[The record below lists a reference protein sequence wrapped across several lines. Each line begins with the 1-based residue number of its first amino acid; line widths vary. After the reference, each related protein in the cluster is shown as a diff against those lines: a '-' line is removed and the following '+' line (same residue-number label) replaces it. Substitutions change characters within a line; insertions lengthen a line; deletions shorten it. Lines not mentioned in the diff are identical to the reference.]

1 MFNTWN
7 LSLKRKLQLII
18 MATVGAAL
26 VVACATFLV
35 YDLIAFKRSMQ
46 RDLETLA
53 EILGSN
59 STAALTF
66 GDQSAAREL
75 LSGLKAKQHILTA
88 GIYSA
93 DGQPFTF
100 YRRAGLSPEFVAPP
114 AEPDGSRF
122 TSDRLILFH
131 RIVLYDQAVGT
142 IYLESDLEEIHTRL
156 ARFAG
161 IVALVLVGTSLLA
174 FLLSSRLQGVISTP
188 ILALAETARIVSTE
202 KDYRVRAVKR
212 SDDEVGRLID
222 GFNEML
228 TQIQLRDEEL
238 QRHRD
243 HLEQQVR
250 ARTAELTRANAQL
263 VEARDKAEAANRAK
277 SQFLANMSHEI
288 RTPMNGV
295 IGMTELALDTDLTR
309 EQREYLNWV
318 KVSAESLLS
327 IINDI
332 LDFSKIEARKLELHQ
347 RAFNLE
353 SCLEGTLK
361 SLAVRAHQKGLE
373 LAGYVAPGAPVD
385 LTGDPARLRQ
395 IMINLIGNAI
405 KFTERGEVVAKA
417 EEESRDDGRVTLHFV
432 VADTGIG
439 VAKDKQ
445 AAIFE
450 AFTQADGS
458 DTRRFGGTG
467 LGLAIASQLVEMM
480 GGRIWVESEE
490 GQGSNF
496 HFTAQFGLAKNP
508 RQESPL
514 PHPARLRDLHVL
526 VVDDNA
532 TNRFILGQFLGR
544 WGCKTEFAESGEAAL
559 LTLQQ
564 AAKAGEPF
572 GLILTD
578 AQMPGMDGFAMVERI
593 RLHAEFARPTIM
605 MLTSTDQHGDAARCR
620 DLGVAAYLVKPI
632 QAQELR
638 DAVLAAIGSR
648 NLEAATPKRLKRPEL
663 SENQKPQ
670 TGLRILLAEDNPVN
684 QRLAQR
690 LLEKRGHEVVL
701 AGNGREALAALE
713 MRCFDVVLMD
723 LQMPEMDGFEATA
736 AIREKE
742 RVSGAH
748 IPIVAM
754 TAHAMARDREKCMA
768 AGMDKYVAKPIRKKE
783 LLEAIESFSP
793 VVESTSE
800 EHGSHHQQPGVL
812 DKSGLWARIGGDGGL
827 LKTLVD
833 VFLEVSPE
841 TLKKIRAAIAGGDA
855 KAVERAAHHL
865 KGSLGALSASKALRT
880 AANLEEVARSGN
892 LTSAPDLA
900 QTLEQDVALVQEAL
914 QQMVQEADAGDA
926 FCLHG
931 WGCQDH

>member
-1 MFNTWN
+1 MFNKWN
-7 LSLKRKLQLII
+7 PSLKRKLQVII
-18 MATVGAAL
+18 MATAGAAL

-46 RDLETLA
+46 RDLETVA

-66 GDQSAAREL
+66 GDQTVAREL
-75 LSGLKAKQHILTA
+75 LSGLKAKPHILTA

-93 DGQPFTF
+93 DGKPFTF
-100 YRRAGLSPEFVAPP
+100 YQRGGLSPQFMAPP

-131 RIVLYDQAVGT
+131 GIRLYDQSVGT

-161 IVALVLVGTSLLA
+161 IVAIVLVGTSLLA

-188 ILALAETARIVSTE
+188 ILALAETARIVSSE
-202 KDYRVRAVKR
+202 KDYHVRAVKQ
-212 SDDEVGRLID
+212 SYDEVGRLID

-243 HLEQQVR
+243 HLEEEVR

-263 VEARDKAEAANRAK
+263 TEARDKAEAANRAK

-327 IINDI
+327 LINDI
-332 LDFSKIEARKLELHQ
+332 LDFSKIEARKLELDQ
-347 RAFNLE
+347 RPFNLE
-353 SCLEGTLK
+353 SCVEGTLK

-373 LAGYVAPGAPVD
+373 LASYMTPGAPPE

-395 IMINLIGNAI
+395 VMVNLIGNAI
-405 KFTERGEVVAKA
+405 KFTEQGEIVARVR
-417 EEESRDDGRVTLHFV
+417 EESREDGRVTLHFV

-439 VAKDKQ
+439 VPQDKQ
-445 AAIFE
+445 AMIFE

-480 GGRIWVESEE
+480 GGRIWVESEP
-490 GQGSNF
+490 GRGSNF
-496 HFTAQFGLAKNP
+496 HFTARFGLAKNP
-508 RQESPL
+508 REQPPL
-514 PHPARLRDLHVL
+514 PDSASLRDVRVL

-532 TNRFILGQFLGR
+532 TNRFILGELLTR
-544 WGCKTEFAESGEAAL
+544 WGGQTVSADSGEAAL
-559 LTLQQ
+559 LALQE

-572 GLILTD
+572 SLVLTD
-578 AQMPGMDGFAMVERI
+578 AQMPGMDGFALVERI
-593 RLHAEFARPTIM
+593 RLHAEFARPIVM
-605 MLTSTDQHGDAARCR
+605 MLTSTDQHGGAARCR
-620 DLGVAAYLVKPI
+620 GLGVAAYIVKPI

-638 DAVLAAIGSR
+638 EAVLAVIGSR
-648 NLEAATPKRLKRPEL
+648 KLDAATPERVRPPEL
-663 SENQKPQ
+663 SEDQKLP
-670 TGLRILLAEDNPVN
+670 TKLRILLAEDNPVN
-684 QRLAQR
+684 QHLAR
-690 LLEKRGHEVVL
+690 HLLQKRGHEVVV
-701 AGNGREALAALE
+701 AGNGREALAALA
-713 MRCFDVVLMD
+713 RHRFDLVLMD
-723 LQMPEMDGFEATA
+723 VQMPEMDGFEATA

-742 RVSGAH
+742 RTTGSH

-754 TAHAMARDREKCMA
+754 TAHAMAGDREKCMA
-768 AGMDKYVAKPIRKKE
+768 AGMDKYVSKPIRNKE
-783 LLEAIESFSP
+783 LFDAIEAFYPAS
-793 VVESTSE
+793 ESTPE
-800 EHGSHHQQPGVL
+800 EGGHDEELGVL
-812 DKSGLWARIGGDGGL
+812 G
-827 LKTLVD
+827 
-833 VFLEVSPE
+833 
-841 TLKKIRAAIAGGDA
+841 
-855 KAVERAAHHL
+855 
-865 KGSLGALSASKALRT
+865 
-880 AANLEEVARSGN
+880 
-892 LTSAPDLA
+892 
-900 QTLEQDVALVQEAL
+900 
-914 QQMVQEADAGDA
+914 
-926 FCLHG
+926 
-931 WGCQDH
+931 